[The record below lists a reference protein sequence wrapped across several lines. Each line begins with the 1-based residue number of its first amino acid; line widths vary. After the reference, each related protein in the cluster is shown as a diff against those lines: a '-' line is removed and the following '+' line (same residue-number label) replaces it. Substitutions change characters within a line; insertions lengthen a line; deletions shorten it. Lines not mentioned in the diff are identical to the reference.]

1 MSVQLPWYVARA
13 SGIVAWALLAGS
25 VLWGLAMTTKTF
37 KRVVRRPWLLDLHRF
52 LGGLALIFTVVHVV
66 AIMGDTYVHFGIAE
80 VLVPLAAK
88 WHPVAVAYGIVGLYL
103 LAAVEFTSLARKQ
116 IPNSLWRRVH
126 YLSFPLYLVTTVHL
140 LTAGTD
146 RHNPAL
152 RLAVLAVTS
161 AVIGLLSVRINRDL
175 MAVSAPAAG
184 AARPRS
190 TPPGREPGPAGA
202 APRATPL
209 TGSGHADRPPRP
221 GGPSRSRQPPRP
233 RAEPV
238 PRGRR

>member
-1 MSVQLPWYVARA
+1 MSLQLPWYVARA
-13 SGIVAWALLAGS
+13 SGIVAWGLLAGS

-52 LGGLALIFTVVHVV
+52 LGGLALIFTAVHVL

-103 LAAVEFTSLARKQ
+103 LAAVEFTSLARKS

-126 YLSFPLYLVTTVHL
+126 YLSFPLYLLTTVHL

-175 MAVSAPAAG
+175 MAVSAPAPA

-190 TPPGREPGPAGA
+190 TSPGRAPRPAGA
-202 APRATPL
+202 GPRVMPL
-209 TGSGHADRPPRP
+209 AGSAHADRASGA
-221 GGPSRSRQPPRP
+221 GGPSRPRP
-233 RAEPV
+233 APRPPV
-238 PRGRR
+238 GPAPRGRG

>member
-13 SGIVAWALLAGS
+13 SGLVAWALLAGS
-25 VLWGLAMTTKTF
+25 MLWGLAMTTKTF

-52 LGGLALIFTVVHVV
+52 LGGLALIFTVVHIV

-88 WHPVAVAYGIVGLYL
+88 WHPVAVAYGIIGFYL
-103 LAAVEFTSLARKQ
+103 LAAVELTSLARKS
-116 IPNSLWRRVH
+116 IPNALWRRVH

-146 RHNPAL
+146 RHNAAL
-152 RLAVLAVTS
+152 RLTVLAVTS
-161 AVIGLLSVRINRDL
+161 MVIGLLSVRINRDL
-175 MAVSAPAAG
+175 LAATTPASG
-184 AARPRS
+184 TARPRS
-190 TPPGREPGPAGA
+190 TPPGREPRPAGA

-209 TGSGHADRPPRP
+209 TGSGHANRPPRS
-221 GGPSRSRQPPRP
+221 GGPSTPRP
-233 RAEPV
+233 RPRPPIEPA

>member
-1 MSVQLPWYVARA
+1 MSLQLPWYVARA

-52 LGGLALIFTVVHVV
+52 LGGLALVFTVVHIL
-66 AIMGDTYVHFGIAE
+66 AIVGDTYVHFGLVE

-88 WHPVAVAYGIVGLYL
+88 WHPIGVAFGIVGMYL
-103 LAAVEFTSLARKQ
+103 LTAVELTSLARSR

-146 RHNPAL
+146 RRNRAL
-152 RLAVLAVTS
+152 LIAVVVSTAAVV
-161 AVIGLLSVRINRDL
+161 ALLGVRINRDL
-175 MAVSAPAAG
+175 LAATTPAG
-184 AARPRS
+184 GTARPRS
-190 TPPGREPGPAGA
+190 TPPGR
-202 APRATPL
+202 APRPAPASQRAT
-209 TGSGHADRPPRP
+209 TKSKV
-221 GGPSRSRQPPRP
+221 RS
-233 RAEPV
+233 
-238 PRGRR
+238 